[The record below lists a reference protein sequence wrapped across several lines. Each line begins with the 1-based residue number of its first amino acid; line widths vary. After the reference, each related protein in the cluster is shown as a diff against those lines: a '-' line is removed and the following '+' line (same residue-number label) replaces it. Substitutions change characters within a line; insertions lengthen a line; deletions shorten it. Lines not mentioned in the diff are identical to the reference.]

1 MSNKTLR
8 LHVELTY
15 DPDLAH
21 GDDLE
26 AIEWFFSE
34 ILMRNGI
41 DNDLILHCN
50 EIGDEIGTIKVISI
64 DE

>member
-8 LHVELTY
+8 LTVELTY

-21 GDDLE
+21 GDDPE
-26 AIEWFFSE
+26 AIEWFYE
-34 ILMRNGI
+34 QTLMRKGV
-41 DNDLILHCN
+41 DELLILHCN

-64 DE
+64 D